1 MVAMVR
7 SLPRVYVNQPLAPD
21 ARVTFTRNQAHYL
34 RDVMRLGTDAAVAVF
49 NGHDGEWRVGQL
61 NLQRKAGSGVTL
73 EQIRTQSSASG
84 PDLFFAPVKKTATD
98 FIVAKAT
105 ELGARALRPVMTE
118 FTDTGRVNVERL
130 QINAREAAEQC
141 GRLEIPQIGSPIGLR
156 ELVGSWP
163 LAQSLIIADETGN
176 SDSALKILN
185 EIRVEDRAPAFVVG
199 PQGGFSKTE
208 LAFLRALPFV
218 ITIDLG
224 PRILRAETA
233 VVAALTCWQATRGD
247 WA

>member
-1 MVAMVR
+1 MVIQSHR
-7 SLPRVYVNQPLAPD
+7 SQIVVA
-21 ARVTFTRNQAHYL
+21 
-34 RDVMRLGTDAAVAVF
+34 LG
-49 NGHDGEWRVGQL
+49 GLGY
-61 NLQRKAGSGVTL
+61 
-73 EQIRTQSSASG
+73 
-84 PDLFFAPVKKTATD
+84 LFFAPVKKTATD

-105 ELGARALRPVMTE
+105 ELGARALRPVITE
-118 FTDTGRVNVERL
+118 FTHTGRVNVERL

-141 GRLEIPQIGSPIGLR
+141 GRLDIPQIGSPIRLR
-156 ELVGSWP
+156 ELLGSWP
-163 LAQSLIIADETGN
+163 LAQSLIIADETGE
-176 SDSALKILN
+176 SDSAMKILN
-185 EIRVEDRAPAFVVG
+185 EIRVENHAPAFMIG

-208 LAFLRALPFV
+208 LVFLRALPFV